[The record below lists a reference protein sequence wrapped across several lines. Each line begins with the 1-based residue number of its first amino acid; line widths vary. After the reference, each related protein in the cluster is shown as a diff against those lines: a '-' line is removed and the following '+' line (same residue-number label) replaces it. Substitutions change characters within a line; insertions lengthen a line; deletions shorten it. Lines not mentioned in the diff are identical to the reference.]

1 MLVSVIVPVYNVESY
16 VAKCIESIV
25 NQTFKD
31 LEIILID
38 DGSTDSSGSICD
50 SFAEKDKRIK
60 VIHKENGGLS
70 SARNAGLDIAVGDY
84 IVFVDSDDYINLKM
98 IETLY
103 SVCIENVADLAICNY
118 IHVDEN
124 GEEIGIS
131 ELRITQPQIV
141 SSDWMLERISRGWT
155 FGAIAWNKM
164 YSGKFFKELRYPAGR
179 ISEDEFIS
187 HRVMAES
194 KKAVIIPNV
203 LYYYTLRQ
211 GSITK
216 VGFSLKKLD
225 SVYAFIDRIDFLG
238 TLGKTDYAGNALVLA
253 IKDLTRRW
261 SHRKECTE
269 NQTVFDN
276 LRKELLKRCNSDLI
290 TVRTFSSKTVV
301 WLFQNALPVLIVL
314 LKLR

>member
-31 LEIILID
+31 LDIILVD
-38 DGSTDSSGSICD
+38 DGSKDSSGSICD
-50 SFAEKDKRIK
+50 RFAETDKRIR
-60 VIHKENGGLS
+60 VIHKVNGGVS
-70 SARNAGLDIAVGDY
+70 SARNAGLDIAIGEY
-84 IVFVDSDDYINLKM
+84 IVFVDGDDYINTQM
-98 IETLY
+98 IETLC
-103 SVCIENVADLAICNY
+103 SVVVENNSDLVMCNY
-118 IHVDEN
+118 IHVNESGDKV
-124 GEEIGIS
+124 GIS
-131 ELRITQPQIV
+131 ELRITQPQTV

-155 FGAIAWNKM
+155 FGAIVWNKM
-164 YSGKFFKELRYPAGR
+164 YKSKLFKDLRYPSLNNG
-179 ISEDEFIS
+179 EDEFMS
-187 HRVMAES
+187 HHVMARAE
-194 KKAVIIPNV
+194 KAVIIPDV

-211 GSITK
+211 GSLTK
-216 VGFSLKKLD
+216 SDFSLSKVT
-225 SVYAFIDRIDFLG
+225 SIYAFIDRIDFLG

>member
-16 VAKCIESIV
+16 VAKCIESII

-70 SARNAGLDIAVGDY
+70 SARNAGLDIAVGEY

-98 IETLY
+98 VETLY
-103 SVCIENVADLAICNY
+103 LAIIDNKADLSICNY
-118 IHVDEN
+118 IHVNEL

-131 ELRITQPQIV
+131 ELRLTKRQII
-141 SSDWMLERISRGWT
+141 SSEWMLERISRGWT

-164 YSGKFFKELRYPAGR
+164 YSSKVFKKLRYPLGR
-179 ISEDEFIS
+179 INEDEFIS
-187 HRVMAES
+187 HRVMAQAE
-194 KKAVIIPNV
+194 KAVIIPDV
-203 LYYYTLRQ
+203 LYYYLLRQ

-216 VGFSLKKLD
+216 TGFKLKNLD
-225 SVYAFIDRIDFLG
+225 SVYALIDRIDFLG
-238 TLGKTDYAGNALVLA
+238 SLGKTDYAGNALVLA
-253 IKDLTRRW
+253 IKNLARKW
-261 SHRKECTE
+261 NHRKDCAE
-269 NQTVFDN
+269 NQKVFDI
-276 LRKELLKRCNSDLI
+276 LRNELLKRCNSGLI
-290 TVRTFSSKTVV
+290 TVRRFSSRIVV
-301 WLFQNALPVLIVL
+301 WLFRHAFPILVTLVSL
-314 LKLR
+314 